1 MGTSISHAIFSSMNI
16 FATHQDPY
24 LSAKVL
30 PDKHIVKM
38 PLESCQMLAI
48 IYSKWY
54 YDWGT
59 LPKADGTPYSTKK
72 GAFRNHPSTKWAGS
86 SIYNTAWLIQHGCCL
101 ADEYQR
107 RYGKIHTC
115 SKALF
120 EAKKIFHRKTNK
132 AITCWGMAENFS
144 RAMPD
149 EWKYD
154 DSIDTFTAYK
164 RYIASKPWVK
174 ENYIRIPERKPAWI

>member
-1 MGTSISHAIFSSMNI
+1 MNI

-59 LPKADGTPYSTKK
+59 LPKADGTPYATKK
-72 GAFRNHPSTKWAGS
+72 GAFRIIHQPNGQDRLSTILLG
-86 SIYNTAWLIQHGCCL
+86 
-101 ADEYQR
+101 
-107 RYGKIHTC
+107 
-115 SKALF
+115 
-120 EAKKIFHRKTNK
+120 
-132 AITCWGMAENFS
+132 
-144 RAMPD
+144 
-149 EWKYD
+149 
-154 DSIDTFTAYK
+154 
-164 RYIASKPWVK
+164 
-174 ENYIRIPERKPAWI
+174 

>member
-1 MGTSISHAIFSSMNI
+1 MNI

-149 EWKYD
+149 EWKCD